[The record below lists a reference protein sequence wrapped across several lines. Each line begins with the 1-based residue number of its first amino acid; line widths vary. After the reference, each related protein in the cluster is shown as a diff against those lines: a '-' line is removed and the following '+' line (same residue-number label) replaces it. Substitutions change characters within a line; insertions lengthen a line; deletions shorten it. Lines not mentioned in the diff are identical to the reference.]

1 MLTIAKSGCK
11 SSQDDQK
18 GGQAEKTRHQKRIS
32 AKSAKVEQLIV
43 GQEATKR
50 NQQWPRKPKAAK
62 ARGSRYNDGTYR

>member
-1 MLTIAKSGCK
+1 MLAIAKRGCK

-32 AKSAKVEQLIV
+32 AKSAKVEQLI
-43 GQEATKR
+43 GQETTKR
-50 NQQWPRKPKAAK
+50 NQQWPRKPKAKK